1 MSFFWL
7 VILGQKHNYMRF
19 FPDNIEN
26 EIQARLNYKRLAVLY
41 HPDRGGNEAIMREI
55 NSEYDLVKRRLKKQR
70 EGLRNVQ
77 VGDAVSV
84 NGTECEVTA
93 VFKDTFVAKA
103 KGRYRLAVFDK
114 KTGYAL
120 YDHKFKAEIIL

>member
-1 MSFFWL
+1 
-7 VILGQKHNYMRF
+7 MRY

-41 HPDRGGNEAIMREI
+41 HPDRGGNEEIMREI
-55 NSEYDLVKRRLKKQR
+55 NQEYDLIKKKLKKQKL
-70 EGLRNVQ
+70 GLQAVQ
-77 VGDAVSV
+77 VGDRVWV

-103 KGRYRLAVFDK
+103 KGRHRLAVFEK
-114 KTGYAL
+114 KSGYSL
-120 YDHKFKAEIIL
+120 YDKKFKAEVVL